1 MASLN
6 KMQVIGT
13 LGRDPDMKTMPNG
26 DSIAVIS
33 VATSESF
40 KDKNSGDKR
49 SETEWHRIIFKGK
62 LAEIVG
68 QYLRKG
74 SSVYVE
80 GRLKTRKYI
89 KNEIEYSITEIMADN
104 MQMLGGKPAD
114 ATQTAHTAAPAQA
127 PAAKSDAPF

>member
-1 MASLN
+1 
-6 KMQVIGT
+6 MQVIGT

-26 DSIAVIS
+26 DSITVAS
-33 VATSESF
+33 VATTESW
-40 KDKNSGDKR
+40 KDKGSGEKK
-49 SETEWHRIIFKGK
+49 SKTEWHRIIFKGK
-62 LAEIVG
+62 LAEIAG
-68 QYLRKG
+68 QYLKKG
-74 SSVYVE
+74 GQIYVE
-80 GRLKTRKYI
+80 GRLETRKYI